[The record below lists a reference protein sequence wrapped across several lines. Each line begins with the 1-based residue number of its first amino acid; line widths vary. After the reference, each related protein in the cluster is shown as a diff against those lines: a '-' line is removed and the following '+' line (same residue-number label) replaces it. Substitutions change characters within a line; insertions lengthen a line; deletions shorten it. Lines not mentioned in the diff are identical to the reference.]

1 VNEFHALHRPG
12 QPLVLPNAWDYASAA
27 ALVRAGFA
35 AIGTTSLGVAAVHG
49 LPDAHGAARA
59 ETVALARQLS
69 RLGCLYTVDIEGG
82 FGAAADV
89 AAELAAL
96 GASGVNVEDG
106 RPDGTLA
113 PPDEQAALI
122 AAIVERVPGLFVN
135 ARTDT
140 HWLDPHASVDAA
152 IARARVYASAGAHG
166 IFVPGMVD
174 PADIGALVAAVPLP
188 LNVLAGSRP
197 VAELAA
203 AGVARV
209 STGSLLF
216 RAALHAAVSTARA
229 VAFGASIVDGIPGY
243 AEIDALASF
252 RDVSG

>member
-1 VNEFHALHRPG
+1 MTGFAALHVPG
-12 QPLVLPNAWDYASAA
+12 RPLVLPNAWDYASAA

-35 AIGTTSLGVAAVHG
+35 AIGTTSLGVAAAHG

-59 ETVALARQLS
+59 ETVALARQLR

-89 AAELAAL
+89 AAELADL

-106 RPDGTLA
+106 RPGGTLA
-113 PPDEQAALI
+113 PPDQQAELI
-122 AAIVERVPGLFVN
+122 GEIVERVPGLFVN

-140 HWLDPHASVDAA
+140 HWLNAHATLDEA
-152 IARARVYASAGAHG
+152 IARARVYAAAGAHG

-174 PADIGALVAAVPLP
+174 LRDIAAVVAAVPLP
-188 LNVLAGSRP
+188 VNVLAGSRA

-203 AGVARV
+203 AGAARV

-229 VAFGASIVDGIPGY
+229 VASGAPVAAGIPDYAEVDG
-243 AEIDALASF
+243 LASV
-252 RDVSG
+252 RDGSG